1 MTAKFFLIA
10 GSINAALAVLLG
22 AFAAH
27 GLKNR
32 LSDYSL
38 NVFNTATEYHFYHA
52 LGLLIVGIIMH
63 LGISTKPAGIS
74 GLLMLIGIMLFSGS
88 LYLLAL
94 TGIKW
99 LGAITP
105 LGGIAFISGWIFL
118 AIAFSK
124 I

>member
-32 LSDYSL
+32 LSDYSI

-63 LGISTKPAGIS
+63 LGITAKSVGIS
-74 GLLMLIGIMLFSGS
+74 GLLMLVGIILFSGS
-88 LYLLAL
+88 LYLLAI
-94 TGIKW
+94 TGTKW

-105 LGGIAFISGWIFL
+105 LGGIAFISGWVFL